1 MDISCAFV
9 VTRFGDVIISK
20 DYRFDGALALAGP
33 DFRRR
38 LLNELDDD
46 DDDNDEEDD
55 DANRLPD
62 DEVSRDC
69 VKLSGEIKRRRGA

>member
-20 DYRFDGALALAGP
+20 DYRFDGALAVAAP

-38 LLNELDDD
+38 LLSELDDD
-46 DDDNDEEDD
+46 DDDDDDD

-62 DEVSRDC
+62 DEVS
-69 VKLSGEIKRRRGA
+69 STSAIG